1 MRRFNQPTSGG
12 NPFGNFTSLT
22 SNNMPINGGPNNFNN
37 AYMTVT
43 TPFIEK
49 QDYRNKNNF
58 LQNNVNETLLLE
70 QIIEYYLN
78 IDSVDRTLAA
88 YPNPFK
94 FTVTF
99 GGHGPTIDR
108 KTFVKKNTDICGT
121 QNESKK
127 FSKTIS
133 YDGTP
138 GPVINK
144 KFKNVKYLRLDY
156 IILPKTNIIIRE
168 NCIISNSSGA
178 SDGEFISGSGMSD
191 INCCLSENQ
200 SDKIAYKYKYL
211 ILRINEIKSDK
222 ILGTNRNLENDVFI
236 LYPDKIMGSNHIM
249 WLPTSG
255 TRTYKNS
262 ILENINRLTF
272 EILTPDGE
280 ELNIYDENNKIVNIT
295 NETNK
300 EIIECIDKN
309 MQINLAVVMGVIENE
324 LNTNTKFEA

>member
-12 NPFGNFTSLT
+12 NPFGNFAPIT
-22 SNNMPINGGPNNFNN
+22 SNNIPVNCGPNNFNN
-37 AYMTVT
+37 AFMTVT

-58 LQNNVNETLLLE
+58 LQNNVNENLLLE

-78 IDSVDRTLAA
+78 IDSIDRSLPA
-88 YPNPFK
+88 YPNPFR

-99 GGHGPTIDR
+99 GGYGATIDR
-108 KTFVKKNTDICGT
+108 KTFLKKNVDTYGT

-127 FSKTIS
+127 YTKSIS
-133 YDGTP
+133 YEGTP

-156 IILPKTNIIIRE
+156 VILPRTNVIIRE
-168 NCIISNSSGA
+168 NCISGI
-178 SDGEFISGSGMSD
+178 SDGEIISGSGDSD

-200 SDKIAYKYKYL
+200 SDRIAYKYKYL

-272 EILTPDGE
+272 EILTPEGE
-280 ELNIYDENNKIVNIT
+280 ELNIRDENNNIINII
-295 NETNK
+295 NESNEK
-300 EIIECIDKN
+300 VSDCIDKN
-309 MQINLAVVMGVIENE
+309 MQMNLAVVMGVVENE